1 MTRYAVT
8 WRPRSDNLGDDLL
21 TLAATR
27 LLPRVD
33 MALDADRLDAPL
45 NDLEP
50 DDRVVTLL
58 CGKVL
63 TQPIHW
69 PPERHIAPAAVGAH
83 FSREDVWGIPMT
95 ALDGAGLDYLR
106 AMSPVGC
113 RDQASVALLEDM
125 HLPCRLTACLTL
137 TLDRPEVAPP
147 AKPCILCCDV
157 PEDVLRALDGAASA
171 MDVQSVTHQMDEA
184 PQDFHL
190 RMASAQSMLERYAG
204 AACVVTRRLH
214 CAMACLAI
222 GTPVVLL
229 YHADYEDVTRF
240 APMSDMLRVQPVD
253 AFLREVKAGRFRP
266 GWENPPQVRR
276 WKETLRQAVAEGLT
290 RAEAMPLPI
299 VPPAEAQ
306 AWRSARLLETAH
318 SAARKIQR
326 LERVRYEGL
335 HEKFSLILRE
345 DTAKSALTTLLGE
358 PEMKKALRK
367 VAIRRCL
374 SIEKWY
380 RRPWQWLMIRLGRAE
395 TENLG
400 QLAEDVLAPLG
411 WPDRHV

>member
-21 TLAATR
+21 TLAATQ

-45 NDLEP
+45 ADLEP

-83 FSREDVWGIPMT
+83 FSREDVWGIPLT

-106 AMSPVGC
+106 AMGPVGC
-113 RDQASVALLEDM
+113 RDQASVALMEDM
-125 HLPCRLTACLTL
+125 HLPARLTACLTL

-157 PEDVLRALDGAASA
+157 PEDVLRALDGAAPT
-171 MDVQSVTHQMDEA
+171 MDVQSVTHQMDE
-184 PQDFHL
+184 PTQDFHL
-190 RMASAQSMLERYAG
+190 RMASAQGMLERYAG

-253 AFLREVKAGRFRP
+253 AFLREVKAGRFHP

-276 WKETLRQAVAEGLT
+276 WKETLRQAVAEGLA

-326 LERVRYEGL
+326 LERERYEGL

-358 PEMKKALRK
+358 PEMKKALRRA
-367 VAIRRCL
+367 AIRRCL
-374 SIEKWY
+374 SMEKWY

-400 QLAEDVLAPLG
+400 HLAEDVLAPLG
-411 WPDRHV
+411 WPDRHA